1 MLHNPA
7 PTRKSLELY
16 LHLKPKT
23 LPLPPLLNLL
33 HQLQDH
39 IEQDQQSEDPTEHPI
54 PEREAWPDHQW
65 LGNLPWEGPHQC

>member
-7 PTRKSLELY
+7 PIRKSLELY

-33 HQLQDH
+33 QAHQDL
-39 IEQDQQSEDPTEHPI
+39 IEQDPQWELHI

-65 LGNLPWEGPHQC
+65 QDSLPWEEPHRC